1 MSMRILPLALHLP
14 PEQALTLLE
23 LLDQL
28 RDLLVQ
34 AYGDDI
40 AALQRAATVCA
51 ASTACTGTDPPF

>member
-1 MSMRILPLALHLP
+1 MNMRILPVALHLP

-28 RDLLVQ
+28 VQ

-40 AALQRAATVCA
+40 AALQRAAVVRSTG
-51 ASTACTGTDPPF
+51 TACTGTDPPF

>member
-1 MSMRILPLALHLP
+1 MRILPLALHLP

-28 RDLLVQ
+28 RELLVQ

-40 AALQRAATVCA
+40 AAFQRAAVVRLTG
-51 ASTACTGTDPPF
+51 TACTGTDPPF

>member
-1 MSMRILPLALHLP
+1 MNMRILPLALHLP

-28 RDLLVQ
+28 RDLLVD

-40 AALQRAATVCA
+40 AALQRTAAVR
-51 ASTACTGTDPPF
+51 STCDACTGTDPPF